1 MGAAHAEA
9 AHSARPRW
17 ELADVLRLYGDQYQQ
32 VHHVPPSHL
41 KVMQAIQVCRTA
53 YLGGHM
59 EQCDCC
65 GFQRPAYNS
74 CRNRHCPKCQA
85 LAKARWLQAR
95 RAELLPVGYFHTVFT
110 IPHELGPLALY
121 NKKVVYDIL
130 FRSAS
135 ETLCEFAADPRHGL
149 AGKIGFT
156 AVLHTWD
163 QQLRH
168 HVHLHCLVAGGALS
182 PDRTRWTAA
191 REGFLFPV
199 RALSKVFRGKFIA
212 FLEDA
217 FRRGKLKLPEKVSS
231 PASAVAFAQ
240 PVARPF
246 DAAQGRELV
255 ERLRAKPWVVYSKKP
270 FAGPEAVLDYLGRYT
285 HRVAISN
292 DRILHVGDGKVCFS
306 YRDRAHGNRR
316 RAATVDAGEFIRR
329 FLLHVLPDSY
339 VRIRHFG
346 FLASRSKGKDL
357 ARCRQLLGQPPAPAI
372 EPDMTPRELMLE
384 LTGSDPAICPHCHQG
399 MMRPLYE
406 LPALYTQAGLPPPP
420 APPDT
425 S

>member
-1 MGAAHAEA
+1 MGTANAEA

-17 ELADVLRLYGDQYQQ
+17 ELADVLRLYGDQYRRE
-32 VHHVPPSHL
+32 HHVPPSHL

-59 EQCDCC
+59 EQCDRC

-95 RAELLPVGYFHTVFT
+95 RAELLPVGYFHMVFT
-110 IPHELGPLALY
+110 VPHELNPLALY

-135 ETLCEFAADPRHGL
+135 RTLSEFGADPRHGL
-149 AGKIGFT
+149 AGKLGFT
-156 AVLHTWD
+156 AILHTWD
-163 QQLRH
+163 QQMRQ

-182 PDRTRWTAA
+182 SGRSRWIPAHK
-191 REGFLFPV
+191 GFLFPV
-199 RALSKVFRGKFIA
+199 KALSKVFRGKFIA

-217 FRRGKLKLPEKVSS
+217 FRRGKLQLGGKAAS
-231 PASAVAFAQ
+231 PALLATFAQ
-240 PVARPF
+240 LVAR
-246 DAAQGRELV
+246 
-255 ERLRAKPWVVYSKKP
+255 LRSKPWVVYSKKP

-292 DRILHVGDGKVCFS
+292 DRILHVGHGKICFA
-306 YRDRAHGNRR
+306 YRDRSDGNKRKT
-316 RAATVDAGEFIRR
+316 ASVDAGEFIRR

-346 FLASRSKGKDL
+346 FLASRSKGQDL
-357 ARCRQLLGQPPAPAI
+357 PRCRQLLGQPPPAMQ
-372 EPDMTPRELMLE
+372 PDMTARELMVE
-384 LTGSDPAICPHCHQG
+384 LTGSDPALCPCCHQG
-399 MMRPLYE
+399 VMRPLYE
-406 LPALYTQAGLPPPP
+406 LPGLYTQAALLPPP

>member
-1 MGAAHAEA
+1 MGAAHAQA

-17 ELADVLRLYGDQYQQ
+17 ELADVLRLYGDQYCRE
-32 VHHVPPSHL
+32 HRVPPSHR
-41 KVMQAIQVCRTA
+41 KVMQAIQLCRTA
-53 YLGGHM
+53 HLGGHM
-59 EQCDCC
+59 EQCDRC

-110 IPHELGPLALY
+110 LPHELGPLALY

-182 PDRTRWTAA
+182 ADKSRWTPA
-191 REGFLFPV
+191 RQGFLFPV
-199 RALSKVFRGKFIA
+199 KALSKVFRGKFIA
-212 FLEDA
+212 YLEDA
-217 FRRGKLKLPEKVSS
+217 FRRGKLQPGGKGASS
-231 PASAVAFAQ
+231 SSQAAFAQ
-240 PVARPF
+240 LLA
-246 DAAQGRELV
+246 
-255 ERLRAKPWVVYSKKP
+255 RLRAKPWVVYSKKP

-292 DRILHVGDGKVCFS
+292 DRILHVGQGKVCFS

-346 FLASRSKGKDL
+346 LLASRSKGRDL
-357 ARCRQLLGQPPAPAI
+357 ARCRQLLGQPPPPAT
-372 EPDMTPRELMLE
+372 EPDMSTRELMIQ
-384 LTGSDPAICPHCHQG
+384 LTGSDPAACPCCHCG
-399 MMRPLYE
+399 TMRPVYE
-406 LPALYTQAGLPPPP
+406 LPPFYRQASLPPLP